1 MPLGNDRHA
10 AAEADLF
17 RTWLRYVEQFSDL
30 YKGGRDLPGGV
41 TSGGDSALQTLPMR
55 EGRHAV
61 VICSS
66 HPDDEALSGALPL
79 RLKREDTRIL
89 NLAMTLGSN
98 PARQKKR
105 KAELAAS
112 CRVLGFDCQL
122 VHEPLG
128 FSNLAHASATN
139 DAPARQ
145 ERIEILTS
153 HFNREMP
160 DLILFPH
167 AHDGHPVHEEVHRL
181 ALAAARQHSE
191 IKNRR
196 VLLAE
201 TEYWHP
207 LTEPNLLL
215 GLAPVTIARLITA
228 LLCHQG
234 EIDRNPYHL
243 SLPARLLD
251 NVRRGVEIMRYG
263 KRGPQFPFAEIY
275 RLLWLESGRLQPTKR
290 GMALT
295 IPPEDKLTLN
305 ELQAL

>member
-1 MPLGNDRHA
+1 MGNDRRTT
-10 AAEADLF
+10 ERDVLF
-17 RTWLRYVEQFSDL
+17 RTWFQYVKRFSDL
-30 YKGGRDLPGGV
+30 YKSGWDLPGV
-41 TSGGDSALQTLPMR
+41 PSSGASDMQTLPMR

-79 RLKREDTRIL
+79 RLQSEDTRIL

-112 CRVLGFDCQL
+112 CRILGFDCQL

-128 FSNLAHASATN
+128 FSYITHAGETN

-145 ERIEILTS
+145 ERIDILTG

-167 AHDGHPVHEEVHRL
+167 ALDGHPVHEEVHRL

-191 IKNRR
+191 IHKRKI
-196 VLLAE
+196 LLAE

-207 LTEPNLLL
+207 HQQPNLLL
-215 GLAPVTIARLITA
+215 GLTPATIARLITA

-234 EIDRNPYHL
+234 EVGRNPYHL
-243 SLPARLLD
+243 SLPARLMD
-251 NVRRGVEIMRYG
+251 NVRRGAETMRYG
-263 KRGPQFPFAEIY
+263 DPCIQFPFAEIY
-275 RLLWLESGRLQPTKR
+275 KLSWLDRSRLQPIKR

-305 ELQAL
+305 QLLAL